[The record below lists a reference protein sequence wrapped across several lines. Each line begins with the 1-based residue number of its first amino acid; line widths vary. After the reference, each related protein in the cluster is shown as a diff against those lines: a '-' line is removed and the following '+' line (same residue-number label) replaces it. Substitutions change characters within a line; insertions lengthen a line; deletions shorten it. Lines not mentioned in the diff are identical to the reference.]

1 VAPRTIAA
9 FLAVLVLGCAAE
21 PVPQDRYYRLASRPD
36 VASGPDSPALDA
48 TVVVERFAADGLTRD
63 RAIVYSEDG
72 SDVEVQRH
80 LYHHWTEPPAELL
93 RDDLV
98 RYLRSSGVAR
108 RIVTPEL
115 RVPADYEITG
125 HLQRFERVLEAARV
139 RVRLALTLR
148 DRHTDGL
155 VWSGIYEDEARADGD
170 SVSAAVRAFNR
181 ALESVFARFVRD
193 IVEHRVETE

>member
-1 VAPRTIAA
+1 MTARMIAPL
-9 FLAVLVLGCAAE
+9 LAVLALGCAAE

-36 VASGPDSPALDA
+36 VASGPARPALDA

-63 RAIVYSEDG
+63 RAIVYSENG
-72 SDVEVQRH
+72 SDVEVRRH

-98 RYLRSSGVAR
+98 RYLRAAGVAR

-125 HLQRFERVLEAARV
+125 HLQRFERVLGAARV
-139 RVRLALTLR
+139 RVRLRLALH
-148 DRHTDGL
+148 DAHSDGL
-155 VWSGIYEDEARADGD
+155 VWSGIYENEAQAEED
-170 SVSAAVRAFNR
+170 SVSAAVHAFNG
-181 ALESVFARFVRD
+181 ALESIFARFVED
-193 IVEHRVETE
+193 IIQQVRGTE

>member
-1 VAPRTIAA
+1 MLRTFAA
-9 FLAVLVLGCAAE
+9 LLLVLALGCAAE

-36 VASGPDSPALDA
+36 VASGPAGPALDA
-48 TVVVERFAADGLTRD
+48 TVVVERFGADGLTRD
-63 RAIVYSEDG
+63 RAIVYSENG
-72 SDVEVQRH
+72 SDVEIRRH

-98 RYLRSSGVAR
+98 RYLRASGVAR

-125 HLQRFERVLEAARV
+125 HLQRFERVLDAARV
-139 RVRLALTLR
+139 RVRLRLALR
-148 DRHTDGL
+148 NAHSGGL
-155 VWSGIYEDEARADGD
+155 VWSGSYENEAPADGD

-181 ALESVFARFVRD
+181 SLESIFSRFVRD
-193 IVEHRVETE
+193 IIEQAGGTE